1 MPSESDLW
9 EYFHKGDT
17 RYKTNKTNWNTWCR
31 ACVQQRAIQWLDEMK
46 QKQARRAA
54 ARLLGKENIPPAHPT
69 VPTSGTVSSVP
80 VPLTSHSSHAS
91 LATLISDNVSD
102 IPTLVTSSTSAP
114 DAAALQ
120 RAEQWTAQQR
130 KEDTQNGPVRGIT
143 AHMQKW
149 PDPVQEEFAGDLC
162 CLLIACNIA
171 WMAVEHCYCRA
182 FFAKWLPPVI
192 LPTCKTLSG
201 RILDQKSHKV
211 VIDMKT
217 RVKGCY
223 GTGQC
228 DGWKNITKTSLV
240 ALMINVEYM
249 PYLLNAVDISAQVKN
264 AENLLEIVVN
274 EISYCVE
281 TIGTVVVAW
290 CTDSSGESV
299 KMRRLL
305 RQRIPSIVTVVCWA
319 HQLNL
324 VVADYLKVKQPFIT
338 VVDTAVEVIKWFNN
352 HGRALGLLKE
362 EMRLRFNGKVYS
374 LILPVI
380 TRWTSH
386 YVSCQRLLVEKAI
399 RALTLYK
406 RPDLEGCAGD
416 RADAK
421 AKAKEIVKIAESA
434 WFWDNLRQVKKH
446 LKPLTIAVNA
456 TQANHARLDVVLLT
470 LGHLYHLF

>member
-1 MPSESDLW
+1 
-9 EYFHKGDT
+9 
-17 RYKTNKTNWNTWCR
+17 
-31 ACVQQRAIQWLDEMK
+31 
-46 QKQARRAA
+46 
-54 ARLLGKENIPPAHPT
+54 
-69 VPTSGTVSSVP
+69 
-80 VPLTSHSSHAS
+80 
-91 LATLISDNVSD
+91 
-102 IPTLVTSSTSAP
+102 
-114 DAAALQ
+114 
-120 RAEQWTAQQR
+120 
-130 KEDTQNGPVRGIT
+130 
-143 AHMQKW
+143 
-149 PDPVQEEFAGDLC
+149 
-162 CLLIACNIA
+162 
-171 WMAVEHCYCRA
+171 
-182 FFAKWLPPVI
+182 
-192 LPTCKTLSG
+192 G
-201 RILDQKSHKV
+201 RILDQESHKV
-211 VIDMKT
+211 VVDMKT
-217 RVKGCY
+217 RVKGRY

-240 ALMINVEYM
+240 ASMINVEYM

-281 TIGTVVVAW
+281 MLGTVVVAW

-305 RQRIPSIVTVVCWA
+305 RQRIPSIVTVACWA

-324 VVADYLKVKQPFIT
+324 VVADYLKVKQPFIA

-386 YVSCQRLLVEKAI
+386 YVSCQRLLLVEKAI

-421 AKAKEIVKIAESA
+421 AKAKEIVKITESA

-446 LKPLTIAVNA
+446 LKPLAIAVNA

-470 LGHLYHLF
+470 LGHLYHLFLDPGYDDEIFLLALVLNPYIRRSVFRLHNPAITEATLWNILSRRYKEMFGDEPELAMSEAFTDYLHYMSEFSAEAMCLRQQEQMAEKAGTDVNLVTLWRRLDCGLTNGRNGIVVMAMRILSIVPNSAATERIFSAFGIVHTDIRNRLDPERVRKTVLVKGSLDQQYPPA